1 MLKDPGLRFVPSP
14 TSRLAHPA
22 VTRPMTAT
30 ETNWTG
36 RILDGRF
43 RIDAALANG
52 GMGAVFL
59 ATQLELQRN
68 VVIKVVR
75 ADLARDH
82 RTVERFRRE
91 TQVVAQLSH
100 PNIVDVYHA
109 GQTPEGALYLVMERV
124 AGDPL
129 SAVLRNQGSLDARRA
144 LTIAEQVAAGL
155 AAAHARGIIHRDL
168 KPSNLM
174 ISALPGR
181 QDHVTILDFGIAR
194 LQERDANQPALTD
207 MGLIVGTPAWMSPEQ
222 VAGEELDGRS
232 DLYALGLVL
241 YEMLSG
247 SHPWPHADATQLCQL
262 HLRADIPPLPSVRGA
277 DLEALRPLVAR
288 LTARHR
294 ETRPTDAEDARLL
307 IQRTLETIRSQSGAR
322 DGMTAHA
329 PGSWQPPVVE
339 RSVIS
344 ADTLLA
350 AAAPEAPARA
360 GATAAR
366 PVAPPRGVLRT
377 SSAPAAPPDRD
388 PPEVVVLDTQA
399 ALAHPAVQKVLRDRE
414 AALSGGSLPVRP
426 LLLGGAAVTAV
437 AVLVGLMWVAAEGF
451 ALLAARMTEAEGVT
465 EETVDEA
472 GEQKTS
478 TETTPGEQTG
488 AAGPDGPAE
497 QTGDAPPEPD
507 KTVVV
512 ATPGQPSWLPPGA
525 TAHPPVGTTTIWSV
539 NQPFAEVA
547 PQVRAALGDAA
558 WTWTETHDQG
568 PAVLAG
574 AALDETPEWRL
585 IRVEHADAGTRVA
598 LFAP

>member
-1 MLKDPGLRFVPSP
+1 
-14 TSRLAHPA
+14 
-22 VTRPMTAT
+22 MTAS

-43 RIDAALANG
+43 RIDGALANG

-59 ATQLELQRN
+59 ATQLELQRD

-75 ADLARDH
+75 ADLARDS

-91 TQVVAQLSH
+91 TQVVAQLNH

-109 GQTPEGALYLVMERV
+109 GQTPEGALFLVMERV

-129 SAVLRNQGSLDARRA
+129 SVVLRTQGSLDARRA

-174 ISALPGR
+174 LSALPGR

-241 YEMLSG
+241 YEMLAG

-262 HLRADIPPLPSVRGA
+262 HLRADIPPLPAARGA
-277 DLEALRPLVAR
+277 DLDVLRPLVAR

-294 ETRPTDAEDARLL
+294 ETRPTDAEAARLL
-307 IQRTLETIRSQSGAR
+307 IQRTLETLRTQSGAH
-322 DGMTAHA
+322 GGLTSHS
-329 PGSWQPPVVE
+329 PGSWQPPVGE
-339 RSVIS
+339 RSLIS
-344 ADTLLA
+344 ADTMLA
-350 AAAPEAPARA
+350 ASPQEPPAR
-360 GATAAR
+360 GGPTAAR
-366 PVAPPRGVLRT
+366 PVAPPRGLLRT
-377 SSAPAAPPDRD
+377 GAAPATTAASG
-388 PPEVVVLDTQA
+388 EVTTLDTQA

-414 AALSGGSLPVRP
+414 AAQAGSGLAVRP
-426 LLLGGAAVTAV
+426 LLLGGAALTAV
-437 AVLVGLMWVAAEGF
+437 AMLVGLMWAAAEGF
-451 ALLAARMTEAEGVT
+451 ALLAARMADADGVT
-465 EETVDEA
+465 SERVDEE
-472 GEQKTS
+472 GEQKTP
-478 TETTPGEQTG
+478 TEPEPIDPATPTG
-488 AAGPDGPAE
+488 
-497 QTGDAPPEPD
+497 TSRLEPD
-507 KTVVV
+507 KTVVT

-525 TAHPPVGTTTIWSV
+525 TAEPPIGTTAIWHV
-539 NQPFAEVA
+539 NQSFGEVA
-547 PQVRAALGDAA
+547 PQVRAALGETDWA
-558 WTWTETHDQG
+558 WTETHDQG
-568 PAVLAG
+568 PPVLAG
-574 AALDETPEWRL
+574 AALGDTASWRL
-585 IRVEHADAGTRVA
+585 IRLEEADGITRVA